1 MREARISSKKYG
13 EMTLLFTMKFSKSRM
28 NENPPTSWAKI
39 DVNLKYQNFEKNSK
53 IIIDIQK
60 RNT

>member
-1 MREARISSKKYG
+1 
-13 EMTLLFTMKFSKSRM
+13 MTLLFTMKFSKSRM

-39 DVNLKYQNFEKNSK
+39 AINLKYQNFEKNSK
-53 IIIDIQK
+53 IIIDIRK